1 MKQYFWH
8 TLQFDFGI
16 YRGIG
21 VRCKCG
27 LTKGWY
33 LCTCSFVSLQVAS
46 TKGNDKVGTWLNQ
59 IINHFWHCS
68 SVASEYEDTTQALA
82 AMKVDIQQTNS
93 MHHVYHTIQLEIT
106 VSLPADI
113 HL

>member
-1 MKQYFWH
+1 M
-8 TLQFDFGI
+8 
-16 YRGIG
+16 
-21 VRCKCG
+21 
-27 LTKGWY
+27 Y
-33 LCTCSFVSLQVAS
+33 LLICFLQVAN
-46 TKGNDKVGTWLNQ
+46 TKENDKVGMWSNQ

-93 MHHVYHTIQLEIT
+93 MHHVYHIIQIEIT
-106 VSLPADI
+106 VPLPADI

>member
-1 MKQYFWH
+1 MVP
-8 TLQFDFGI
+8 L
-16 YRGIG
+16 
-21 VRCKCG
+21 
-27 LTKGWY
+27 Y
-33 LCTCSFVSLQVAS
+33 LFVFLQVAS
-46 TKGNDKVGTWLNQ
+46 TKGNDKVGTWSNQ
-59 IINHFWHCS
+59 IINHFWHYS